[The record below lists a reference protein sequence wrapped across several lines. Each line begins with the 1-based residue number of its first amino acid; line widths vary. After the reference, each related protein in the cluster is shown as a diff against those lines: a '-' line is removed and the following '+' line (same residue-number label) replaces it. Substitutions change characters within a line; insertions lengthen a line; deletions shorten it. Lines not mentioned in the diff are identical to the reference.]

1 MRIVLVVDLYTLLP
15 TDDYLPEKGVSTKAE
30 FHIQNTELAFWR
42 GRSGAVGATPV
53 KKYHS
58 AVPHENSAFKN
69 FACASLILYCEHI
82 SPI

>member
-1 MRIVLVVDLYTLLP
+1 MLGPHLYLHFKIHTRTGFLMIGKFASII
-15 TDDYLPEKGVSTKAE
+15 Y
-30 FHIQNTELAFWR
+30 
-42 GRSGAVGATPV
+42 GATPV

>member
-1 MRIVLVVDLYTLLP
+1 MASECLFSSGKSSR
-15 TDDYLPEKGVSTKAE
+15 
-30 FHIQNTELAFWR
+30 LA
-42 GRSGAVGATPV
+42 SPGATPV

-58 AVPHENSAFKN
+58 AVPHKNSAFKN

>member
-1 MRIVLVVDLYTLLP
+1 MVKT
-15 TDDYLPEKGVSTKAE
+15 
-30 FHIQNTELAFWR
+30 Q
-42 GRSGAVGATPV
+42 RSSSDVMAAGTTVGATPV

-69 FACASLILYCEHI
+69 FACASLIVYCEHI